1 MFLEENAPTS
11 DFCRSP
17 GAWVHRGGAIA
28 DKDVKLMVR
37 VDIRLCLVDQLH
49 LLVQCCLSQ
58 QSSLDFSIIDN
69 PRNWRLTSKL
79 RKNNNLSTAVEDV
92 GRVESAQACV
102 MGEVT
107 SGQHLKGRRRKE
119 GHSRDTKRETLLI
132 PSSHCLFGAAFERAS
147 AKCKAWFGCL
157 APARA
162 LTDTKADNYSAI
174 KLFAAAAGTL
184 LRCSHLSSFSNPKE
198 MEAPYMWRERER
210 VEKVFCVLYRKN
222 AGNWCY
228 KLHSFGIWRS
238 WEMWPQRDGWNNQEC
253 M

>member
-1 MFLEENAPTS
+1 M
-11 DFCRSP
+11 
-17 GAWVHRGGAIA
+17 
-28 DKDVKLMVR
+28 
-37 VDIRLCLVDQLH
+37 
-49 LLVQCCLSQ
+49 
-58 QSSLDFSIIDN
+58 
-69 PRNWRLTSKL
+69 
-79 RKNNNLSTAVEDV
+79 EDV

-102 MGEVT
+102 MEEVT

-184 LRCSHLSSFSNPKE
+184 LRCSHLSSLSNPKE
-198 MEAPYMWRERER
+198 VEAPYMWRESWKG
-210 VEKVFCVLYRKN
+210 VLCSLPEKCGKPVLQVTLL
-222 AGNWCY
+222 WDME
-228 KLHSFGIWRS
+228 KL
-238 WEMWPQRDGWNNQEC
+238 RDVATKRR
-253 M
+253 MK